1 MTDIRNGVN
10 AGKTVTVHNTQIIIN
25 SWSGTGYIILDP
37 ESGAGAYMIAGGL
50 DGGATFIGG
59 FASGVLVGFGLG
71 LVLSGTAA
79 SIGLVLLILALA
91 YYSFLYYSIK
101 NYGTQEELT
110 CLTTGA
116 FLGGAFGFA
125 AGAGSPN
132 PVIALL
138 VFGWFN
144 KYQNFKTAQSCL

>member
-1 MTDIRNGVN
+1 M
-10 AGKTVTVHNTQIIIN
+10 AGQVRAYT
-25 SWSGTGYIILDP
+25 ILDP
-37 ESGAGAYMIAGGL
+37 NTGAGAHMIGGGL

-71 LVLSGTAA
+71 LILSGAAA
-79 SIGLVLLILALA
+79 SIGLVLVILALA

-116 FLGGAFGFA
+116 FLGGAFGFS
-125 AGAGSPN
+125 AGVGSPN
-132 PVIALL
+132 PLIAFL

-144 KYQNFKTAQSCL
+144 KYQVFKNARSCL